1 MARTKFGKAF
11 RKKGSRG
18 KFRKGTWIRYKYVN
32 GRKVG
37 AVRSRGYNK

>member
-1 MARTKFGKAF
+1 MAKARFGKAF
-11 RKKGSRG
+11 RKKSSRG

-37 AVRSRGYNK
+37 AVKSRGNNK